1 MSCTSG
7 LTSKSH
13 VPELRVAGLR
23 CLFIGW
29 LMLAGGCLHEAAAQT
44 GGAIDRGR
52 LSQAVALDDVRTVRA
67 QVEARAIGVNDPI
80 SGIGY
85 DATPML
91 TVTARHASLNVLR
104 YLIAAKADLNVRTP
118 DNDTAAMLA
127 AFFGEEERERM
138 TTSTERHDQALR
150 ILIEAGAPLENI
162 ADAYTP
168 LAYVAYAGRENA
180 VRYLLEKGARVDAG
194 AQGRSTRVNTPLIM
208 ATLQGHRNVVR
219 QLLRA
224 GADAGVRVAG
234 GSTAAELA
242 QKYNQSRLLPLL
254 RCAESLAPGEFFG
267 KRCE

>member
-180 VRYLLEKGARVDAG
+180 VRYLLEKGARADRHLMVLPAYDQCIKASHRFNLLDARGVISVTERQSYILRVRELAKACG
-194 AQGRSTRVNTPLIM
+194 AAWLKTE
-208 ATLQGHRNVVR
+208 
-219 QLLRA
+219 
-224 GADAGVRVAG
+224 AG
-234 GSTAAELA
+234 GA
-242 QKYNQSRLLPLL
+242 
-254 RCAESLAPGEFFG
+254 G
-267 KRCE
+267 